1 MLKHNTTRRRS
12 KAQIK
17 EDTKTFE
24 QHKMEIPAQL
34 PAWVDTEKQL
44 QQAQSKIQWAS
55 GIESGFE
62 DLLDK
67 GIMEQQAN
75 GSYSVIGDPKK
86 QTEIAQ
92 KRRLQRHQM
101 EQESQTASEAEEQS
115 QIPGSEHNLAED
127 IEVDIE

>member
-1 MLKHNTTRRRS
+1 MLKQNTTRRRS

-17 EDTKTFE
+17 EDKKKDE
-24 QHKMEIPAQL
+24 QHKMEIQAKL
-34 PAWVDTEKQL
+34 LAWDDMEKQL

-62 DLLDK
+62 ALLAK

-101 EQESQTASEAEEQS
+101 EQESQKASKADEQS